1 MEILIKSLIA
11 FIAILHTYFLILEM
25 YLWDKPTGLKVFR
38 MSIEKAKETKV
49 LALNQG
55 LYNGFLVAG
64 LTWSIIESNLLFSN
78 ALQYFFLSCVLIA
91 GIVGGLSVNKRIFLI
106 QGLPAIICL
115 VLKLTQ
121 I

>member
-1 MEILIKSLIA
+1 MEILIKSLITI
-11 FIAILHTYFLILEM
+11 IAILHAYFLILEM
-25 YLWDKPTGLKVFR
+25 YLWDKSVGLKIFR
-38 MSIEKAKETKV
+38 MSIEKAKETKA

-64 LTWSIIESNLLFSN
+64 LIWSLIESNLIFAN
-78 ALQYFFLSCVLIA
+78 ALQYFFLCCVFIA

-106 QGLPAIICL
+106 QGMPALITLI
-115 VLKLTQ
+115 LKLTQ

>member
-25 YLWDKPTGLKVFR
+25 YLWDKPIGLKVFR
-38 MSIEKAKETKV
+38 MNLEKAKETKV

-64 LTWSIIESNLLFSN
+64 LVWSLLESNLIFAN
-78 ALQYFFLSCVLIA
+78 NLQIFFLSCVLIA
-91 GIVGGLSVNKRIFLI
+91 GIVGGLSVNKRIFII
-106 QGLPAIICL
+106 QGLPTLITIL
-115 VLKLTQ
+115 LKL